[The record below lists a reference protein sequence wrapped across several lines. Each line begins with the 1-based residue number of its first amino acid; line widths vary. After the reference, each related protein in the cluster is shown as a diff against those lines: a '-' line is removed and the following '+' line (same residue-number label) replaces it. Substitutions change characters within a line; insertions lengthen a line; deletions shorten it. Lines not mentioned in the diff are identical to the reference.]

1 MGMPFPMPMNVI
13 DTLLDRSIA
22 LGYGNLGLELRR
34 RLPGWPADPPRM
46 DCRVVLVTGAASG
59 IGLAACRGFA
69 RLGASVRA
77 VARNE
82 RRAREAAEQILAAV
96 SNADVRPLA
105 CDLSDLR
112 ALRALVDR
120 LLAGEE
126 RLDVLVHNAGVM
138 PDHRTRSPDGHELMF
153 ATHVLVPFAL
163 NAWLGDLLARSAPA
177 RIITVS
183 SGGMYGQRL
192 PAGDPES
199 EGTSYSPSKLYARTK
214 REQVVLSELWAERLA
229 DRGVVVHALHPGWV
243 ETPGLAR
250 SLPGFR
256 AAARVILRDPDQG
269 ADTIV
274 WLGGAAEALESTGRF
289 WHDRRPRP
297 THYLLGASSDPPQRR
312 QLLWDYCEAAAARLL
327 G

>member
-1 MGMPFPMPMNVI
+1 MPNPLNVI

-22 LGYGNLGLELRR
+22 LGYGDLGLELRR
-34 RLPGWPADPPRM
+34 RLPGWPADPPRL
-46 DCRVVLVTGAASG
+46 DGHVVLVSGAASG

-69 RLGASVRA
+69 RLGAGVRA
-77 VARNE
+77 LARDE
-82 RRAREAAEQILAAV
+82 QRAHEAVKQILSAV
-96 SNADVRPLA
+96 PDAEVRPVV

-112 ALRALVDR
+112 ALRGLAES

-153 ATHVLVPFAL
+153 ATHVLAPFAL
-163 NAWLGDLLARSAPA
+163 NAWLAPLLARSAPA

-199 EGTSYSPSKLYARTK
+199 DATAYSPSKLYARTK
-214 REQVVLSELWAERLA
+214 RQQVVLSEMWARRLAER
-229 DRGVVVHALHPGWV
+229 DVVVHAMHPGWV

-256 AAARVILRDPDQG
+256 AAARLILRGPDEG

-274 WLGGAAEALESTGRF
+274 WLGGASEALASTGLF

-297 THYLLGASSDPPQRR
+297 THYLLGASEDTPQAR
-312 QLLWDYCEAAAARLL
+312 QRLWDYCEAAIS
-327 G
+327 

>member
-1 MGMPFPMPMNVI
+1 MLASMDVI

-22 LGYGNLGLELRR
+22 LGYGNLGLAVRR
-34 RLPGWPADPPRM
+34 RLPGWPPDPPRM
-46 DCRVVLVTGAASG
+46 DGRVVLVTGAASG
-59 IGLAACRGFA
+59 IGLAACRGLA

-82 RRAREAAEQILAAV
+82 ERAGEAAEHILAAV
-96 SNADVRPLA
+96 PDADVRPLA
-105 CDLSDLR
+105 CDLSDLL
-112 ALRALVDR
+112 ALRALADR

-138 PDHRTRSPDGHELMF
+138 PDHRTRSCDGHELMF
-153 ATHVLVPFAL
+153 ATHVLAPFAL
-163 NAWLGDLLARSAPA
+163 NTWLAKLLERSAPA

-192 PAGDPES
+192 PNGDPES
-199 EGTSYSPSKLYARTK
+199 ERTAYSPSKLYARTK
-214 REQVVLSELWAERLA
+214 REQVVLSELWAGRLA
-229 DRGVVVHALHPGWV
+229 DRGVVVHSMHPGWA

-256 AAARVILRDPDQG
+256 AAARLMLRDPDEG
-269 ADTIV
+269 ADTIL
-274 WLGGAAEALESTGRF
+274 WLAGAPEALDSTGRF

-297 THYLLGASSDPPQRR
+297 THYRLGAGDDPPQSQR
-312 QLLWDYCEAAAARLL
+312 LLWDYCEAAIA
-327 G
+327 